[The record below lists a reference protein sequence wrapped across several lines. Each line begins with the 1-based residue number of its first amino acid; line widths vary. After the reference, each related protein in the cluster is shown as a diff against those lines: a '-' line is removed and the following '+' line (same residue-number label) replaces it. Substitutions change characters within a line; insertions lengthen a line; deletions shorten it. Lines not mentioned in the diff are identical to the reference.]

1 MLTTVQCALHIAISI
16 GTCISIVGRSALN
29 HVSSALLVLV
39 IRSIMGASTILFP
52 LAKTIN
58 RLGAALSGALLV
70 AISVSTSITIVRHTG
85 GDLVGSAPLVNVI
98 LGVVTAGAIR
108 KPNSLA
114 VHWLTASL
122 RNALTRS
129 IREGASLSIECC
141 LCYDFIGSTFLVVVS
156 NILKGSSVQDQFFIR
171 KIQYLIVETRIEAF
185 TIGGPQTV
193 TIHRLAAA
201 TLRALNFLVSK
212 RTCKAIKLGIH
223 INIVHAASLV
233 GMIFTFIF
241 TSIIC
246 TPRANTVHWLR
257 ATIVG
262 ALLKRIR
269 VGTGKTIVGRCNR
282 DLIQSASLVLVGIL
296 VMDTGCILIPSAN
309 TVHWLR
315 ATILCALHIAISI
328 GTSKTIVGRCNRD
341 LIQSASLVLVGIL
354 VMNTGCILIP
364 RANAV
369 NRLRASDLCALHIAI
384 SIGTSISVVGR
395 WTLNHVSSALL
406 VLVIRSIMGT
416 SAILFPVAK
425 TINRLGATLSGA
437 LLVSIGIEASKT
449 IVRHTGGDLVGS
461 ALLVDVVLCVILT
474 VGVLCPVSDT
484 IHRLAASKF
493 CAFLFLMLVRASLS
507 VQISFNSHNIVSAF
521 RIVVAVLDV

>member
-1 MLTTVQCALHIAISI
+1 MSSVGGDGIISA
-16 GTCISIVGRSALN
+16 SP
-29 HVSSALLVLV
+29 VLV
-39 IRSIMGASTILFP
+39 ILGVMEASAICTP
-52 LAKTIN
+52 VSNTIN

-70 AISVSTSITIVRHTG
+70 AISVSTSIIIVRHTG

-246 TPRANTVHWLR
+246 TPSANAVHWLR

-269 VGTGKTIVGRCNR
+269 VGTG
-282 DLIQSASLVLVGIL
+282 
-296 VMDTGCILIPSAN
+296 
-309 TVHWLR
+309 
-315 ATILCALHIAISI
+315 
-328 GTSKTIVGRCNRD
+328 KTIVGRCNRD

-384 SIGTSISVVGR
+384 SIGTCISIVGR
-395 WTLNHVSSALL
+395 SALNHVSSALL
-406 VLVIRSIMGT
+406 VLVIRIIMGAG
-416 SAILFPVAK
+416 SILFPVAK

-449 IVRHTGGDLVGS
+449 IVRHTGGDVVGS

-484 IHRLAASKF
+484 IHRLAASRF

>member
-1 MLTTVQCALHIAISI
+1 
-16 GTCISIVGRSALN
+16 
-29 HVSSALLVLV
+29 
-39 IRSIMGASTILFP
+39 MGASTILFP
-52 LAKTIN
+52 LAKTIHW
-58 RLGAALSGALLV
+58 LGTASSCALLKRV
-70 AISVSTSITIVRHTG
+70 HVWASIFIVRNTC
-85 GDLVGSAPLVNVI
+85 GDLVGSAPLVLVI
-98 LGVVTAGAIR
+98 SSIMEASAIHV
-108 KPNSLA
+108 PVSNA
-114 VHWLTASL
+114 VHRL
-122 RNALTRS
+122 RAT
-129 IREGASLSIECC
+129 LSNT
-141 LCYDFIGSTFLVVVS
+141 LHLAFLVWALLSTQIRLCGDLVS
-156 NILKGSSVQDQFFIR
+156 SAPLV
-171 KIQYLIVETRIEAF
+171 LV
-185 TIGGPQTV
+185 TV
-193 TIHRLAAA
+193 RHVLASAVDIPLALTIHRLAATA
-201 TLRALNFLVSK
+201 LRAVLLLVLVWASI
-212 RTCKAIKLGIH
+212 AIVSGSSANL
-223 INIVHAASLV
+223 VEAAALV
-233 GMIFTFIF
+233 LVTISNVVAG
-241 TSIIC
+241 IIC
-246 TPRANTVHWLR
+246 TPRANAVHWLR

-269 VGTGKTIVGRCNR
+269 VGTG
-282 DLIQSASLVLVGIL
+282 
-296 VMDTGCILIPSAN
+296 
-309 TVHWLR
+309 
-315 ATILCALHIAISI
+315 
-328 GTSKTIVGRCNRD
+328 KTIVGRCNRD

-437 LLVSIGIEASKT
+437 LLVAISVSTSIT

-484 IHRLAASKF
+484 IHRLAASRF